1 MIYISLMKK
10 RKTLT
15 KKELIDIIGKN
26 ALDKTVRNS
35 VCGDCVNATI
45 INYEENIELDNFG
58 DAILTGV
65 CKKCRKEVTCIA
77 EIKDVVIDTKRK
89 SILDVEDQ
97 KALWGECGP
106 YSQANLVLQD
116 RVLDNF
122 INRRFAYVELEIN
135 PYTFRLVKKHKKEFK
150 HNSLVDHIIKRA
162 QYRGDERGYIA
173 GVVIKEIIS
182 EEDMVEVT
190 MAMEVAQKTL
200 IEMHEFVMD
209 KLGISK
215 DRRTDDDG
223 SIPSP
228 FM

>member
-1 MIYISLMKK
+1 MLK
-10 RKTLT
+10 RRTIT
-15 KKELIDIIGKN
+15 KKQLTDIIGKS
-26 ALDKTVRNS
+26 ALDKVVKNS
-35 VCGDCVNATI
+35 LCTSCAKTTI

-65 CKKCRKEVTCIA
+65 CEKCRKKITCIA
-77 EIKDVVIDTKRK
+77 EIKDVVIDAKRK
-89 SILDVEDQ
+89 INIDVDDQ
-97 KALWGECGP
+97 KALWGDFGP

-116 RVLDNF
+116 RILDNF

-162 QYRGDERGYIA
+162 QFRGDERGYVA
-173 GVVIKEIIS
+173 GVVIREILS

-190 MAMEVAQKTL
+190 MVMETAQKTL

-209 KLGISK
+209 KLGIDK
-215 DRRTDDDG
+215 GRQTKDDG